1 MTSISPAAP
10 SRNGFA
16 GLRDFFFSYGF
27 YLLLLFAVL
36 LFSVISNSFL
46 TVDNWT
52 QISIVSC
59 FLLTAS
65 AGLTLVVITG
75 NIDLSVGSVAYL
87 SAVIVYLTADYSPFA
102 SIVLGILVGVACG
115 LFNGFLVA
123 YLRMNS
129 LLTTLGLMIAYRGI
143 CLVITGG
150 SMHPVSAGMA
160 ALGKVKF
167 FGVLPLVFLV
177 SLAVL
182 IILQVVLSRTKFG
195 AYCYAVGNNESAAT
209 KIGIPVKLV
218 KMGVF
223 VISAVCAAITGLL
236 LPMYLGE
243 VTTFVGRGMEFQ
255 AVAAVVIG
263 GTSLFGGRG
272 KVLPGTLA
280 GVLLLIIINNGLGT
294 RGVSPYVYPFVA
306 GVVIFLAI
314 YLDSLKHL
322 RRSVRFG

>member
-1 MTSISPAAP
+1 MTGVQS
-10 SRNGFA
+10 SRDRA
-16 GLRDFFFSYGF
+16 RDFFFAYGF
-27 YLLLLFAVL
+27 YLLLAFFIVLFG
-36 LFSVISNSFL
+36 FISNSFL
-46 TVDNWT
+46 TISNWT

-87 SAVIVYLTADYSPFA
+87 AAAVVYLTSGYPPAV
-102 SIVLGILVGVACG
+102 SILLGVAAGAAVG

-129 LLTTLGLMIAYRGI
+129 LLTTLGLLIAFRGI
-143 CLVITGG
+143 SLVLTGG
-150 SMHPVSAGMA
+150 TVRPVNPGLS

-167 FGVLPLVFLV
+167 FEVLPLVFV
-177 SLAVL
+177 VAMAVL
-182 IILQVVLSRTKFG
+182 IVLQIVLSQTRFG
-195 AYCYAVGNNESAAT
+195 AWCYAVGNNEQAAA
-209 KIGIPVKLV
+209 KLGIPVRPVKLA
-218 KMGVF
+218 VF
-223 VISAVCAAITGLL
+223 VISAVCAAITGIL

-243 VTTFVGRGMEFQ
+243 VTTFTGRGMEFQ

-272 KVLPGTLA
+272 NVLPGTMA
-280 GVLLLIIINNGLGT
+280 GVLLLVIINNGLGT

-314 YLDSLKHL
+314 YLDSLKNL
-322 RRSVRFG
+322 RRSARFG

>member
-1 MTSISPAAP
+1 MTSSWQ
-10 SRNGFA
+10 NGHVKA
-16 GLRDFFFSYGF
+16 RDFFFSYGF
-27 YLLLLFAVL
+27 YILLLLFIV
-36 LFSVISNSFL
+36 LFSFISNSFL
-46 TVDNWT
+46 TVSNWT
-52 QISIVSC
+52 QISIVAC

-87 SAVIVYLTADYSPFA
+87 SAGMVYLTSDYPPAVSF
-102 SIVLGILVGVACG
+102 ILGILIGVAAG
-115 LFNGFLVA
+115 LFNGILVA

-143 CLVITGG
+143 SLVLTGG
-150 SMHPVSAGMA
+150 TVRPVSEGVA
-160 ALGKVKF
+160 ALGKIKF
-167 FGVLPLVFLV
+167 FGVFPLVFLV
-177 SLAVL
+177 SLVVM
-182 IILQVVLSRTKFG
+182 IVLQVLLSQTKFG
-195 AYCYAVGNNESAAT
+195 AYCYAIGNNESAAS
-209 KIGIPVKLV
+209 KVGIPVKAV
-218 KMGVF
+218 KTIVF
-223 VISAVCAAITGLL
+223 IISATCAAITGLL

-243 VTTFVGRGMEFQ
+243 VTTFTGRGMEFQ

-272 KVLPGTLA
+272 NVLPGTLA

-314 YLDSLKHL
+314 YLDSLKNL
-322 RRSVRFG
+322 RRSARFG